1 MEAIIN
7 RNEGPA
13 GVHPAGCRKVTWLLA
28 RLMYWCTD
36 VYCPFDCPS
45 QRHDSSLFCPQ
56 GAFIVVSCIFFMLPL
71 IICDY
76 SYSLGFGLLT
86 LPLILT
92 PAWLRF
98 SSAAC
103 LDSITECL
111 FRLF

>member
-1 MEAIIN
+1 MRE
-7 RNEGPA
+7 RRE
-13 GVHPAGCRKVTWLLA
+13 
-28 RLMYWCTD
+28 
-36 VYCPFDCPS
+36 
-45 QRHDSSLFCPQ
+45 
-56 GAFIVVSCIFFMLPL
+56 FIVLPSWSFFIVSFVFFMLPL

-92 PAWLRF
+92 PAWLKF
-98 SSAAC
+98 SPAAC